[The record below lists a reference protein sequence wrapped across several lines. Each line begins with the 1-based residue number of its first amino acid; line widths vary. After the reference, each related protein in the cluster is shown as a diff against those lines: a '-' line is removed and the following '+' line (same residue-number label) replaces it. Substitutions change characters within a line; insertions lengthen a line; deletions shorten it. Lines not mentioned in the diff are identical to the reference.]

1 MRCGA
6 MRCDA
11 MRCDAMRF
19 TLPRRPSRARMNA
32 RHPRIRR
39 PFDATRRDGTG
50 RDGDS
55 VSRRVLGVSYNH
67 TYMGYRVI
75 EYDMSDTH
83 VSGPYHPSTPRLHP
97 PSGWMDGWV
106 TDSNDA
112 LVDADEGGRARSI
125 GVLGVLRVFDA
136 RSVDGETGEG
146 DRTSD

>member
-1 MRCGA
+1 MTTEGRCDAMRCDA

-19 TLPRRPSRARMNA
+19 DAIHPSSTPLARSNECA
-32 RHPRIRR
+32 PSTHPTSI
-39 PFDATRRDGTG
+39 RRDGTG

-83 VSGPYHPSTPRLHP
+83 VSGPYHPSTPRLHVDP
-97 PSGWMDGWV
+97 CILGMDGWM
-106 TDSNDA
+106 
-112 LVDADEGGRARSI
+112 
-125 GVLGVLRVFDA
+125 
-136 RSVDGETGEG
+136 G
-146 DRTSD
+146 D

>member
-1 MRCGA
+1 MTTEGRCDA
-6 MRCDA
+6 IRCDA
-11 MRCDAMRF
+11 MRCDAIH
-19 TLPRRPSRARMNA
+19 PSSTPLARSNECA
-32 RHPRIRR
+32 PSTHPTSI
-39 PFDATRRDGTG
+39 RRDGTG